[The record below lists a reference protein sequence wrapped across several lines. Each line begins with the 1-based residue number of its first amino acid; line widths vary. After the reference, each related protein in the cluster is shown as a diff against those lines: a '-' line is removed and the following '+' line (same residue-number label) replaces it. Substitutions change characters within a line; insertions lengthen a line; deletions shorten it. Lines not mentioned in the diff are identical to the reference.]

1 MNRVLH
7 LLVPFGLVGCLGGQT
22 YRQLRREAATAPS
35 SEYYLHEISRA
46 LPAPDPAPADTA
58 LAEIKA
64 RLEASAQQEA
74 GKGAAAAAAGL
85 GLSAELRQAAAVSN
99 ADPATLDAALKGP
112 LALAPFLALVHERHP
127 GIAAARQDVRAALLR
142 YPQAAAL
149 DDVLAQYN
157 AFTKQLDTLVTTQP
171 QKAMTAMQFPY
182 PDVAALKG
190 QLVAI
195 DVALARIDLERRT
208 RDVLTEARL
217 AWLNYA
223 YLRAALAI
231 TRENVELLD
240 SLVRVTRARYQDG
253 QALYGD
259 ALSAQME
266 WAMVAED
273 EQSLRDRLGAARAAL
288 NALLDRPAEAALGD
302 PEARPEARP
311 EATVEP
317 TLDEVTTLALQ
328 QRQELQRQRVEIQR
342 METMAEMAARMAV
355 PDPTSGASYL
365 DSRATIAS
373 GTAAT
378 ATVMGEMAA
387 SGTFAAR
394 PPLDLAQAAQYG
406 RESAYVRETAVR
418 AVAMKGMLAA
428 MENETRAMVKER
440 WADLATATRR
450 GQTLYRDAQI
460 PLARQA
466 VQAAETAYSSGKADF
481 MTTIETQRTL
491 LRYRLEA
498 EEARRDGGEALA
510 RLEQTVGASLP
521 VALAPVSEEVRR

>member
-1 MNRVLH
+1 MKRVLH
-7 LLVPFGLVGCLGGQT
+7 LLVPLGLVGCLGGQT
-22 YRQLRREAATAPS
+22 HRQLRREAATAPS

-46 LPAPDPAPADTA
+46 LPAPDPAPADTT
-58 LAEIKA
+58 LAEFKA
-64 RLEASAQQEA
+64 RLETSAQQEA
-74 GKGAAAAAAGL
+74 GKGAAAAAGGL
-85 GLSAELRQAAAVSN
+85 GLSAELLQAAAVST

-112 LALAPFLALVHERHP
+112 LALGPFLALVQERHP

-223 YLRAALAI
+223 YLRAAIAI

-273 EQSLRDRLGAARAAL
+273 EQSLRDRLGAAQAAL
-288 NALLDRPAEAALGD
+288 NALLNRPAGAALGD
-302 PEARPEARP
+302 PEARPEA
-311 EATVEP
+311 TVEP
-317 TLDEVTTLALQ
+317 ALDEVTKLALQ

-450 GQTLYRDAQI
+450 GQTLYRASQI

-521 VALAPVSEEVRR
+521 VALAPVSEEVRP